1 MTKKTIKNMGMRFPQ
16 KSQNTKAKKL
26 LMLALTSAVV
36 LFNMSCPAA
45 ATAPDLSLICPD
57 GTPFN
62 GTGEMPMTVACSA
75 CNEDEGFELVGT
87 QCRRL
92 SGEFTRVGM
101 TAKGFGLGSELS
113 QLGDLASI
121 DDTLYLLGR
130 APNTIYTLDTD
141 TGTAARIITD
151 SIMPGFNVGE
161 NVPTGLA
168 RDDDDNLYMVGE
180 INISLYTLGTTP
192 DTADMAVQVGTTPR
206 GFGVAEVRMVE
217 RPSGLASIGDTL
229 YMVTAFRSPALY
241 TISTSGDT
249 AGMATRVGSAT
260 EFGVGETNPY
270 GLASI
275 GNVLYMAGRSRMNNG
290 LGGQLYAVNTKTG
303 VATPLSTDVSSF
315 GVGENA
321 PTGLAS
327 IGNTLYMV
335 GVDNAILYKATLE

>member
-1 MTKKTIKNMGMRFPQ
+1 MTKKTMKNMGMRFPQ

-26 LMLALTSAVV
+26 LMLALTSAIV

-101 TAKGFGLGSELS
+101 TAKGFGLGIEQVAGLV
-113 QLGDLASI
+113 SI
-121 DDTLYLLGR
+121 NNTLYMMGDNPDAL
-130 APNTIYTLDTD
+130 YTLDTE
-141 TGTAARIITD
+141 TGTATLIETD
-151 SIMPGFNVGE
+151 IVEPGLSVGE
-161 NVPTGLA
+161 GVPGGLA
-168 RDDDDNLYMVGE
+168 SIGDTLYIVGE
-180 INISLYTLGTTP
+180 GNNILYTLGTTAG
-192 DTADMAVQVGTTPR
+192 TSDMATQVGTTPR
-206 GFGVAEVRMVE
+206 GFGVADMAAR
-217 RPSGLASIGDTL
+217 RPNGLASIGDTL
-229 YMVTAFRSPALY
+229 YMVTAFASPALY

-260 EFGVGETNPY
+260 DFEVGESNPY

-275 GNVLYMAGRSRMNNG
+275 GNVLYMAGRSRMNSG
-290 LGGQLYAVNTKTG
+290 LGGQLYVINTKTG
-303 VATPLSTDVSSF
+303 VATALSTDVSNF
-315 GVGENA
+315 GVGEIS
-321 PTGLAS
+321 PSGLAS

-335 GVDNAILYKATLE
+335 GDFRDILYKATLE